1 MDNRIK
7 VGAKC
12 YLKAQGNEERYHRG
26 KPMEEWIYEAE
37 IIKVGRKYFTVKKDC
52 SEIKYNIDDLTE
64 VTDYCSDWE
73 FHFDKQEI
81 LDEMEIKKL
90 EWDIKI
96 KFSGYGFNSS
106 KLSLEQLRRIMDIIN
121 E

>member
-37 IIKVGRKYFTVKKDC
+37 IIKVGRKYFTVKKR
-52 SEIKYNIDDLTE
+52 L
-64 VTDYCSDWE
+64 
-73 FHFDKQEI
+73 
-81 LDEMEIKKL
+81 
-90 EWDIKI
+90 
-96 KFSGYGFNSS
+96 
-106 KLSLEQLRRIMDIIN
+106 
-121 E
+121 